1 MLNQK
6 EGVYTA
12 IVNVLGFEP
21 NGETVVLTDT
31 QRKEVKEIITQGFLN
46 DEIQMTSD
54 AKAKYAEHDKMYAYV
69 GGLLNNWLRKDTRLN
84 GGDKYQPRNPGS
96 RAGSGDKLLTEL
108 KKLLKI
114 ADQTEHAAIQ
124 AAIETRQNELTA
136 NKAKKIEIDMS
147 VIPEELR
154 HLIPQVG

>member
-21 NGETVVLTDT
+21 NGEQVILTDT
-31 QRKEVKEIITQGFLN
+31 QRKEVKEIITTGFLN

-54 AKAKYAEHDKMYAYV
+54 AKAKHAEREKMYAYV

-84 GGDKYQPRNPGS
+84 GGGKYEPKNPGS

-108 KKLLKI
+108 KKLLKV

-124 AAIETRQNELTA
+124 AAIEARQTELTA
-136 NKAKKIEIDMS
+136 DKAKKIEIDMS

-154 HLIPQVG
+154 HLVPQVG